1 MTERQRRT
9 KILATLGPATD
20 PPGVLEDLFRAGV
33 NVVRLNFSHGD
44 PSGQAKRAAAVRL
57 AAQRV
62 GAEVGILADLPGPKI
77 RVERFAEGKVVLK
90 TGDRFDLVANPA
102 APPGDAS
109 QVGVSYL
116 GLPGD
121 VEAGDVLLLDDGLM
135 QLKVVSVEGERIVCT
150 VLNDG
155 VLSDRKGLN
164 KQGGGLSL
172 GALTERDRE
181 LIAYVA
187 ENIGVDF
194 IAVSFCR
201 NADDMNEARRIAREH
216 GCDAAL
222 LSKIERTEAIE
233 NLAEIVDASDVVMVA
248 RGDLGVE
255 IGDAELPGLQ
265 KKIIKESLA
274 RNKVVITATQMLQS
288 MVDSPIPTRAEVL
301 DVANAVIDG
310 TDAVMLSAETAAGSY
325 PIKAVEAMARICL
338 GAEKQ
343 FEMDTDFEKAPRN
356 LERADQAIAMATMFL
371 SEHIGAR
378 GNGAFDHGLQHL
390 RGGDHHFVA
399 RQRLADDFLL
409 QAGQLGVAD
418 LHAQVS
424 ARHHHH
430 VAGVDDLGQV
440 LDGLGAFDL
449 GNQRGVAAVAQRDA
463 ARFVHVLGIAA
474 ERHGDEVHADL
485 GHDADQFLVA
495 LGQRAQRQST
505 ALLVQALAVGEH
517 AVVQH
522 GVDDALAFH
531 RFHPQLHQAV
541 VQQQHIAG
549 LHVAGQTQIAHAD
562 LADVAQG
569 RIGIGDQVE
578 AVAGLELHFA
588 FGEFL
593 HPDLRPRQV
602 GQDPDLGTGTLRCGP
617 YGGGTLGLAG
627 GISMREVEAHYVDA
641 GTEQFIQHARR
652 VGGRTQGGENLG
664 TALAIGHSGLPSR
677 VTGKLPHPW
686 DHYDAIGL
694 PQCKKWEINL

>member
-90 TGDRFDLVANPA
+90 TGDRFDLVANVN
-102 APPGDAS
+102 APPGDVS

-222 LSKIERTEAIE
+222 VSKIERTEAIE

-265 KKIIKESLA
+265 KKIIRESLA

-301 DVANAVIDG
+301 DVANAVMDG
-310 TDAVMLSAETAAGSY
+310 TDAVMLSAETASGKY
-325 PIKAVEAMARICL
+325 PVKVVEAMARVCI
-338 GAEKQ
+338 GAEGAMPDHPGRFRRSFDTH
-343 FEMDTDFEKAPRN
+343 FERTDE
-356 LERADQAIAMATMFL
+356 AIAMATAWTARNMRADAIL
-371 SEHIGAR
+371 SLTESG
-378 GNGAFDHGLQHL
+378 
-390 RGGDHHFVA
+390 
-399 RQRLADDFLL
+399 
-409 QAGQLGVAD
+409 
-418 LHAQVS
+418 
-424 ARHHHH
+424 
-430 VAGVDDLGQV
+430 
-440 LDGLGAFDL
+440 
-449 GNQRGVAAVAQRDA
+449 
-463 ARFVHVLGIAA
+463 
-474 ERHGDEVHADL
+474 
-485 GHDADQFLVA
+485 
-495 LGQRAQRQST
+495 ST
-505 ALLVQALAVGEH
+505 ALMMSRSELNIPIFALTRHEKTRRRMALCR
-517 AVVQH
+517 
-522 GVDDALAFH
+522 GVYPVDFAPSMLDTLK
-531 RFHPQLHQAV
+531 PLQ
-541 VQQQHIAG
+541 
-549 LHVAGQTQIAHAD
+549 
-562 LADVAQG
+562 
-569 RIGIGDQVE
+569 E
-578 AVAGLELHFA
+578 AVAHMEKRGSVKQGQRVIMTKGDFTGPGGTNA
-588 FGEFL
+588 MKIVTVGEF
-593 HPDLRPRQV
+593 
-602 GQDPDLGTGTLRCGP
+602 
-617 YGGGTLGLAG
+617 
-627 GISMREVEAHYVDA
+627 
-641 GTEQFIQHARR
+641 
-652 VGGRTQGGENLG
+652 
-664 TALAIGHSGLPSR
+664 
-677 VTGKLPHPW
+677 
-686 DHYDAIGL
+686 
-694 PQCKKWEINL
+694 

>member
-20 PPGVLEDLFRAGV
+20 PPGVLEELFRAGV

-77 RVERFAEGKVVLK
+77 RIERFAEGKIVLK
-90 TGDRFDLVANPA
+90 KGDRFDLVASA
-102 APPGDAS
+102 DAPPGDIN

-121 VEAGDVLLLDDGLM
+121 VGAGDVLLLDDGLM
-135 QLKVVSVEGERIVCT
+135 QLQVVQVDGERIVCT

-201 NADDMNEARRIAREH
+201 NAEDMNEARRIARQH

-222 LSKIERTEAIE
+222 VSKIERTEAIE

-265 KKIIKESLA
+265 KKIIRESLA

-325 PIKAVEAMARICL
+325 PVRAVEAMARICV

-343 FEMDTDFEKAPRN
+343 FVADVDFEQARRG

-371 SEHIGAR
+371 SEHIGVRAVVAMTESGGTARYLSRFRSSVPIYAFSRHAWARRRMALMRDVFAMDYDSRGQTPREAAR
-378 GNGAFDHGLQHL
+378 GSI
-390 RGGDHHFVA
+390 
-399 RQRLADDFLL
+399 RLLVD
-409 QAGQLGVAD
+409 AD
-418 LHAQVS
+418 LLHPGDRVVFTSGEHMETRGATNTLRLLEIGEDGR
-424 ARHHHH
+424 AT
-430 VAGVDDLGQV
+430 
-440 LDGLGAFDL
+440 GLG
-449 GNQRGVAAVAQRDA
+449 
-463 ARFVHVLGIAA
+463 
-474 ERHGDEVHADL
+474 
-485 GHDADQFLVA
+485 
-495 LGQRAQRQST
+495 
-505 ALLVQALAVGEH
+505 
-517 AVVQH
+517 
-522 GVDDALAFH
+522 
-531 RFHPQLHQAV
+531 
-541 VQQQHIAG
+541 
-549 LHVAGQTQIAHAD
+549 
-562 LADVAQG
+562 
-569 RIGIGDQVE
+569 
-578 AVAGLELHFA
+578 EL
-588 FGEFL
+588 
-593 HPDLRPRQV
+593 
-602 GQDPDLGTGTLRCGP
+602 
-617 YGGGTLGLAG
+617 
-627 GISMREVEAHYVDA
+627 
-641 GTEQFIQHARR
+641 
-652 VGGRTQGGENLG
+652 
-664 TALAIGHSGLPSR
+664 
-677 VTGKLPHPW
+677 
-686 DHYDAIGL
+686 
-694 PQCKKWEINL
+694 